1 VNDLI
6 FRILKVFG
14 WIAGI
19 TLIVLGI
26 GRVLF
31 SMATIPGGGAV
42 NPTVDTETRAGGA
55 LLIAFG
61 IAYVWAMRRSPI
73 PSTLLRFLALT
84 MALLAASRL
93 ISMVD
98 AGMPHWIFVVSTV
111 VEFTAAALTYWYS
124 TMGDHQPASVLG

>member
-1 VNDLI
+1 MDDVI
-6 FRILKVFG
+6 FRILKVLG
-14 WIAGI
+14 WVAGI
-19 TLIVLGI
+19 TLIALGV

-42 NPTVDTETRAGGA
+42 NATVDTETRAGGA

-84 MALLAASRL
+84 MALLAVSRL

-98 AGMPHWIFVVSTV
+98 AGMPHWIFVVSTGI
-111 VEFTAAALTYWYS
+111 EFTAAALTYWLA
-124 TMGDHQPASVLG
+124 TMGDHQPSTA

>member
-1 VNDLI
+1 MNAAI
-6 FRILKVFG
+6 FRILKGFCWVS
-14 WIAGI
+14 GI

-42 NPTVDTETRAGGA
+42 NATVDTETRAGGA

-61 IAYVWAMRRSPI
+61 IAYVWAMRRPAI

-84 MALLAASRL
+84 MALLAVSRL
-93 ISMVD
+93 VSMVD
-98 AGMPHWIFVVSTV
+98 AGLPHPIFVVSTG
-111 VEFTAAALTYWYS
+111 VEFAAAALTYWLAAMADHRQS
-124 TMGDHQPASVLG
+124 TA